1 MSDRYFFSE
10 VIFIMRPQREPT
22 ISILFDH
29 FFLLEETDT
38 QIITYI
44 FSTSTQ
50 ANLVI
55 PDGIKPEN
63 LVKVP
68 FSSNSRCGYAG
79 SSPIAPLARTMTSDN
94 GTDSFF
100 LNNHRSSDN
109 GFPVFFLSLIPSPK
123 FCPVRRVLPI
133 ITKVYRSKTSL
144 FPSYVLNLSVVI

>member
-22 ISILFDH
+22 IFIPFDH

-44 FSTSTQ
+44 FSTSSNQ
-50 ANLVI
+50 S
-55 PDGIKPEN
+55 
-63 LVKVP
+63 VP

>member
-10 VIFIMRPQREPT
+10 VIFIMRPQREPM
-22 ISILFDH
+22 IFIPFDH

-63 LVKVP
+63 LVK
-68 FSSNSRCGYAG
+68 
-79 SSPIAPLARTMTSDN
+79 PISA
-94 GTDSFF
+94 FF
-100 LNNHRSSDN
+100 
-109 GFPVFFLSLIPSPK
+109 
-123 FCPVRRVLPI
+123 
-133 ITKVYRSKTSL
+133 
-144 FPSYVLNLSVVI
+144 

>member
-38 QIITYI
+38 YI

-63 LVKVP
+63 LVK
-68 FSSNSRCGYAG
+68 
-79 SSPIAPLARTMTSDN
+79 PISA
-94 GTDSFF
+94 FF
-100 LNNHRSSDN
+100 
-109 GFPVFFLSLIPSPK
+109 
-123 FCPVRRVLPI
+123 
-133 ITKVYRSKTSL
+133 
-144 FPSYVLNLSVVI
+144 

>member
-22 ISILFDH
+22 IFIPFDH
-29 FFLLEETDT
+29 SFLLEETDT

-63 LVKVP
+63 LVK
-68 FSSNSRCGYAG
+68 
-79 SSPIAPLARTMTSDN
+79 PITA
-94 GTDSFF
+94 FF
-100 LNNHRSSDN
+100 
-109 GFPVFFLSLIPSPK
+109 
-123 FCPVRRVLPI
+123 
-133 ITKVYRSKTSL
+133 
-144 FPSYVLNLSVVI
+144 

>member
-50 ANLVI
+50 TNQCLFLVI
-55 PDGIKPEN
+55 RD
-63 LVKVP
+63 VD
-68 FSSNSRCGYAG
+68 
-79 SSPIAPLARTMTSDN
+79 TQ
-94 GTDSFF
+94 
-100 LNNHRSSDN
+100 
-109 GFPVFFLSLIPSPK
+109 
-123 FCPVRRVLPI
+123 VLLP
-133 ITKVYRSKTSL
+133 
-144 FPSYVLNLSVVI
+144 

>member
-22 ISILFDH
+22 ISIHL
-29 FFLLEETDT
+29 FLLEETDT

-63 LVKVP
+63 LVK
-68 FSSNSRCGYAG
+68 
-79 SSPIAPLARTMTSDN
+79 PISA
-94 GTDSFF
+94 FF
-100 LNNHRSSDN
+100 
-109 GFPVFFLSLIPSPK
+109 
-123 FCPVRRVLPI
+123 
-133 ITKVYRSKTSL
+133 
-144 FPSYVLNLSVVI
+144 